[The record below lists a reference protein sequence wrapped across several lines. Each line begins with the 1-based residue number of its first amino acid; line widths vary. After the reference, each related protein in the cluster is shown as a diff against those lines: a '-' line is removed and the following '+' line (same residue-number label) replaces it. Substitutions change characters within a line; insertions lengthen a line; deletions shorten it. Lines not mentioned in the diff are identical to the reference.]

1 MNPEDIALLRGLLTD
16 RQVLSLGVLVENQ
29 PYVGLV
35 PFAVR
40 DDFSALIIH
49 ASRLARHSKGLV
61 DGASYSALI
70 HVLEVPGM
78 DALQLARVT
87 VQGAVRLL
95 QPGSAEY
102 DRCKYL
108 YIQKFPQSEMTFSL
122 GDFQLYEL
130 ELKSGRL
137 VAGFARTTNLNSDH
151 FCDLVKP

>member
-1 MNPEDIALLRGLLTD
+1 MNPEDTALLRGLLTD

-40 DDFSALIIH
+40 DDFSALIVH
-49 ASRLARHSKGLV
+49 ASGLARHSKGLA
-61 DGASYSALI
+61 DGAPYSALI

-87 VQGAVRLL
+87 VQGAVSLL
-95 QPGSAEY
+95 QPGSAEH
-102 DRCKYL
+102 DRCKRL

-122 GDFQLYEL
+122 GDFQLWEL
-130 ELKSGRL
+130 GLKSGRL
-137 VAGFARTTNLNSDH
+137 VAGFARTTNLNADH
-151 FCDLVKP
+151 FRELVKP